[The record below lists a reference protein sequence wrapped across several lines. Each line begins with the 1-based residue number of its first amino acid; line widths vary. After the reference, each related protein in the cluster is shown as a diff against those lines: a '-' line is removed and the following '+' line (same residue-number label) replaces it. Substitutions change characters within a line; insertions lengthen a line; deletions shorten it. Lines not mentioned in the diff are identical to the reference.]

1 MPTRQ
6 DGVENRDE
14 VYYTPNCEISFCI
27 VPSFGVNERRLSE
40 AFRVR
45 HEVPRRSPN
54 VREFGFRNPGKFCLW
69 NMKYWAL
76 KSEIQLKESGIPLK
90 MESRIEVPLKKK
102 TGIQYLESGIYDL
115 ESRIKAVFDRKEK
128 ETRFI
133 PKIGNSHPVREG

>member
-6 DGVENRDE
+6 DGVENR
-14 VYYTPNCEISFCI
+14 EISFCI

-45 HEVPRRSPN
+45 HEVPRRSRN

-102 TGIQYLESGIYDL
+102 KTGIQYLESGIYGL

-133 PKIGNSHPVREG
+133 PKIGSSHPVREG

>member
-1 MPTRQ
+1 M
-6 DGVENRDE
+6 
-14 VYYTPNCEISFCI
+14 
-27 VPSFGVNERRLSE
+27 
-40 AFRVR
+40 
-45 HEVPRRSPN
+45 
-54 VREFGFRNPGKFCLW
+54 W

-102 TGIQYLESGIYDL
+102 KTGIQYLESGIYGL

-133 PKIGNSHPVREG
+133 PKIGSSHPVREG